1 MARLRQYD
9 RDSDFRVLGSIMK
22 RRLAVLSLL
31 ALAACSDA
39 ESPADTP
46 STATSNE
53 DRSAQAAQ
61 AVKAVAE
68 SAETATDESGDCGAI
83 AGLLETLPASV
94 DGMTTS
100 YRGCESQVTA
110 QVIFESDDKII
121 TEAIT
126 VLDTSLAGVG
136 DKGGDQWQEM
146 VDETWAALEA
156 VIGEQLGGPNP
167 QVISMASGEKAV
179 LFADDGGWTVLAI
192 SDSEFGIQLTLEDN
206 TGTMTLEQ
214 ARAALEPLVQA
225 LPASL
230 SL

>member
-1 MARLRQYD
+1 M
-9 RDSDFRVLGSIMK
+9 MK
-22 RRLAVLSLL
+22 RTIAVLSLL
-31 ALAACSDA
+31 ALAACGDA
-39 ESPADTP
+39 ESPAE
-46 STATSNE
+46 SQTAVVSDDE
-53 DRSAQAAQ
+53 RSAQAAQ

-68 SAETATDESGDCGAI
+68 SAGTATDESDDSGAI
-83 AGLLETLPASV
+83 AGLLDALSESV
-94 DGMTTS
+94 NGMTTT

-110 QVIFESDDKII
+110 QVVFESNDKII

-126 VLDTSLAGVG
+126 VLDTSIAGVS

-146 VDETWAALEA
+146 VDETWASLEA

-167 QVISMASGEKAV
+167 QTISMANGETAV
-179 LFADDGGWTVLAI
+179 LFSEDGVWTVLAI
-192 SDSEFGIQLTLEDN
+192 SDSDFGIQLTLEDN

-225 LPASL
+225 LPADL